1 MSKTSALIPLIGG
14 VSLGI
19 VATITYLLLM
29 RPNIDLSPLG
39 GSSTSLSLT
48 QCQRLMSFPEE
59 TNQAP
64 PSVFDNTSHKKPLN
78 MADNQ
83 CVAEYADN
91 LSQPEMARQIR
102 QLDNSR
108 SILPNDLSRLNHWTS
123 LTSFTKSL
131 DEMVLSDNSRNHLMA
146 KALVFYSYDYISA
159 LEALFS
165 AQQSASNEER
175 LEMFQAEIDVLLDYV
190 RRQYFSENHLI
201 PIETFTAVM
210 NLANEKQPNNVEVLV
225 ALVRHHMLVGE
236 YGLAENYIERVPPDV
251 DNLITIDELNR
262 RLTRTMA
269 ANLDSDKG
277 IPLKQLGN
285 HFLVEV
291 NFNQEHSLSLMLD
304 TGASRTVLSPRAMR
318 VLTSMSEGVTDLKI
332 SGHAETANGFA
343 FTRLYQMEQI
353 SVSDFHIDNA
363 LVLVMKMS
371 GNDQFDGLLGMDF
384 LSRFEFQ
391 IDYQQNRLHL
401 SY

>member
-1 MSKTSALIPLIGG
+1 MPKSSVILALIGG
-14 VSLGI
+14 VSLG
-19 VATITYLLLM
+19 VAITIAAVFWLRL
-29 RPNIDLSPLG
+29 D
-39 GSSTSLSLT
+39 SSQSVLNNATSNLT
-48 QCQRLMSFPEE
+48 IEQCQGLISTPGQLGERQNDPF
-59 TNQAP
+59 TGAAANNQSIQSNA
-64 PSVFDNTSHKKPLN
+64 
-78 MADNQ
+78 Q
-83 CVAEYADN
+83 CVIEYDTALN
-91 LSQPEMARQIR
+91 HSETLQLVL

-108 SILPNDLSRLNHWTS
+108 SILPNDLARLNHWTS
-123 LTSFTKSL
+123 FSRFTKSL
-131 DEMVLSDNSRNHLMA
+131 EQLELSDNSRSHLLA
-146 KALVFYSYDYISA
+146 KAHVFYSYNYISA
-159 LEALFS
+159 LEALFT
-165 AQQSASNEER
+165 AQQSASEEER
-175 LEMFQAEIDVLLDYV
+175 LDMLQAEIDVLLDFV

-251 DNLITIDELNR
+251 DNLITIDVLSR
-262 RLTRTMA
+262 RLNKTIA
-269 ANLDSDKG
+269 ASQDTDKG
-277 IPLKQLGN
+277 IPLMQFGN

-291 NFNQEHSLSLMLD
+291 QFNQDHSLKLMLD
-304 TGASRTVLSPRAMR
+304 TGASRTVLSPQAIR
-318 VLTSMSEGVTDLKI
+318 VLSSVSEGVTDLKI

-343 FTRLYQMEQI
+343 FTRLYQMEQF
-353 SVSDFHIDNA
+353 SVNDFYIDNP

-384 LSRFEFQ
+384 LSRFEFR

>member
-1 MSKTSALIPLIGG
+1 MSKTSILFPLIGG

-19 VATITYLLLM
+19 AITIACVLLLKQDNDQSVLFSSASNLTIGQCQKLLATPSHLS
-29 RPNIDLSPLG
+29 RDLNDSFESPVSSPQTSQSNTQCATEFDTDLSH
-39 GSSTSLSLT
+39 S
-48 QCQRLMSFPEE
+48 E
-59 TNQAP
+59 TAK
-64 PSVFDNTSHKKPLN
+64 HIL
-78 MADNQ
+78 
-83 CVAEYADN
+83 
-91 LSQPEMARQIR
+91 

-123 LTSFTKSL
+123 LSSFTKSL
-131 DEMVLSDNSRNHLMA
+131 NQLILSDNSRSHLLA
-146 KALVFYSYDYISA
+146 KAYIFYSYDYILA

-165 AQQSASNEER
+165 AQQSASDEER
-175 LEMFQAEIDVLLDYV
+175 LEMFQAEVDVLLDFV

-210 NLANEKQPNNVEVLV
+210 NLANEKQPNNIEVLV

-251 DNLITIDELNR
+251 DNLTTIDALSR
-262 RLTRTMA
+262 RLNKTIA
-269 ANLDSDKG
+269 ASQDSDKG
-277 IPLKQLGN
+277 IPLMQLGN

-291 NFNQEHSLSLMLD
+291 QFNQEHSLNLMLD
-304 TGASRTVLSPRAMR
+304 TGASRTVLSPRAMQT
-318 VLTSMSEGVTDLKI
+318 LMSLSEGVTDLKI
-332 SGHAETANGFA
+332 SGHAETANGYA
-343 FTRLYQMEQI
+343 FTKLYQMEQI
-353 SVSDFHIDNA
+353 SVSDFYIDNA
-363 LVLVMKMS
+363 LVLVMRMS
-371 GNDQFDGLLGMDF
+371 DNQQFDGLLGMDF